1 MTRHDDL
8 RRGALSMIGAGLLF
22 AAVGACVRVLSET
35 LPNEMVVFFR
45 SFFGLLALL
54 PLVWHHGMADLRTRS
69 FRGHLVRGLAGVAAM
84 YCYFYAVAYLPL
96 AEAVLL
102 NYTTPLFVPF
112 IAALWLR
119 ERIPMKLWAAIGIG
133 FLGVLF
139 ILRPGQALFEPVAL
153 IGLASGV
160 LAAFAVTG
168 VRRLTRTEPVWRIVF
183 YFSLVS
189 TLVAAVPLPLRW
201 QTPDASL
208 WVLLVA
214 MGAVASLGQ
223 LLLTRAYSHAPAAQ
237 VGPFSYSTVVFAA
250 VAGWALWGE
259 VLDFYSLSGALLVC
273 LGGILTIR
281 YARTPAAPEPQVPG
295 PVK

>member
-1 MTRHDDL
+1 MPHDDL
-8 RRGALSMIGAGLLF
+8 RRGALNMVGAGLLF
-22 AAVGACVRVLSET
+22 AAVGACVRVLSES

-45 SFFGLLALL
+45 SFLGLVALL
-54 PLVWHHGMADLRTRS
+54 PLVWHRGVANLRTRK
-69 FRGHLVRGLAGVAAM
+69 FRDHLTRGVAGVAAM
-84 YCYFYAVAYLPL
+84 YCYFYAVAHLPL

-112 IAALWLR
+112 IAALWLG
-119 ERIPMKLWAAIGIG
+119 ERIPPKLWAGIGIG

-139 ILRPGQALFEPVAL
+139 ILKPGQTLFSPAALV
-153 IGLASGV
+153 GLASGV

-201 QTPDASL
+201 QTPDTSL
-208 WVLLVA
+208 WLLLIA

-223 LLLTRAYSHAPAAQ
+223 LLLTRAYSHVPAAQ

-250 VAGWALWGE
+250 VAGWALWSE
-259 VLDFYSLSGALLVC
+259 VLDLYSLSGALLVC

-281 YARTPAAPEPQVPG
+281 YAGAPVAPEPQVPG
-295 PVK
+295 QVR